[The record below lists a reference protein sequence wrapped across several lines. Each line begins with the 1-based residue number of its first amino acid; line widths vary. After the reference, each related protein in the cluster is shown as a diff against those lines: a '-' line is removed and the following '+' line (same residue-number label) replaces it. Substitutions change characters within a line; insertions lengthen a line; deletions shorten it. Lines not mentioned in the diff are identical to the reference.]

1 MPVLRTGV
9 RQITCRAGPDR
20 NGFAAKLSWVSVQHA
35 PRFEVEDAEL
45 RRRLLEK
52 HQWSGLTPVKSHG
65 VCPEC
70 CGAEPPFGQG
80 HRPGCAIAAA
90 VRLKDANIRS
100 CLGFAV
106 QTAPSGSS
114 RSTGSAARIRT
125 IRMLSGPRAV
135 SGATRAIRRCGSASD
150 RDGRQVAIRRP
161 NDCDIPVTSCAESR
175 GCRLCSQP
183 APEALRGPAS
193 VEHSSHS
200 ATPQRATSG
209 HTRRCEAPSW
219 SNPLKADAKE
229 FTVRRAAS

>member
-1 MPVLRTGV
+1 M

-52 HQWSGLTPVKSHG
+52 HQWSGLTPAKSHG

-106 QTAPSGSS
+106 QTAPSGPS

-125 IRMLSGPRAV
+125 IRTLFAARRAG
-135 SGATRAIRRCGSASD
+135 SGATRACRPCGSASD

-183 APEALRGPAS
+183 APEALRGPTS
-193 VEHSSHS
+193 LETFQPLRNPPKGYVRPHPHRCPGGS
-200 ATPQRATSG
+200 AGSPFGFAK
-209 HTRRCEAPSW
+209 
-219 SNPLKADAKE
+219 PL
-229 FTVRRAAS
+229 